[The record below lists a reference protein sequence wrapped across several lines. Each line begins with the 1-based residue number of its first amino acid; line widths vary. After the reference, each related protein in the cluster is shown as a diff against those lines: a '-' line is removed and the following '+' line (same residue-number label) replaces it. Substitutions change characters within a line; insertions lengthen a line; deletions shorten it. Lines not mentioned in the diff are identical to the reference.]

1 MAIYCWPFVAAC
13 EKMINFMA
21 IYWVS
26 WPSWMKAFIKAFY
39 NKLSQTAR
47 VGQATIHNIQ
57 CTYVCIRF
65 QLECEFRLIQR
76 IRFFWFHIV
85 FEGLQL
91 TKAWSAQSK

>member
-1 MAIYCWPFVAAC
+1 MAIYCWPLVAAC

-39 NKLSQTAR
+39 NKLSQTAL

-57 CTYVCIRF
+57 CTYVLDSIWNVS
-65 QLECEFRLIQR
+65 LE
-76 IRFFWFHIV
+76 
-85 FEGLQL
+85 G
-91 TKAWSAQSK
+91 SKELDSLKRCR

>member
-1 MAIYCWPFVAAC
+1 
-13 EKMINFMA
+13 
-21 IYWVS
+21 
-26 WPSWMKAFIKAFY
+26 MKAFIKAFY

-65 QLECEFRLIQR
+65 HLEHELRLIQR
-76 IRFFWFHIV
+76 IGFFLISHL

-91 TKAWSAQSK
+91 IKAQSAQNKKVVVQIERSTFIPILN

>member
-1 MAIYCWPFVAAC
+1 MKSNFDVFIVVSKQFNQKTGQSMAVWPFVAAC

-47 VGQATIHNIQ
+47 VGRATIHNIQ
-57 CTYVCIRF
+57 CTYVLDSF
-65 QLECEFRLIQR
+65 
-76 IRFFWFHIV
+76 
-85 FEGLQL
+85 
-91 TKAWSAQSK
+91 

>member
-1 MAIYCWPFVAAC
+1 MAIYCWPLVAAC

-39 NKLSQTAR
+39 NKLSQTAL

-57 CTYVCIRF
+57 CTYVLDSI
-65 QLECEFRLIQR
+65 
-76 IRFFWFHIV
+76 
-85 FEGLQL
+85 
-91 TKAWSAQSK
+91 